1 MRRFYTSL
9 FVTGRFYLVSAA
21 IVVLYVF
28 AFFWPVFIWVP
39 FIIAVFF
46 IVTIII
52 DILLL
57 YSRRKPVKATR
68 LLPERLSNGDENH
81 IKLVVSNNY
90 AFQIKLLIKDE
101 VPVTLETQF
110 PNLHI
115 NVKGNET
122 INVDYH
128 LKPVNRGAYLFG
140 DLLFFS
146 TTFLNLIERRVVI
159 AQKAEIACYPSFI
172 QLKKY
177 QLLAAAN
184 RLSEAG
190 VRNVRKL
197 GHSLEFDHIKEY
209 VQGDDYRTVN
219 WKATA
224 RKGGALMVN
233 SFTDERSQH
242 IYCIIN
248 TGRVMK
254 MPFEGLSLLDYS
266 INASL
271 VLSNIALQ
279 KQDKAGLITYGDKWL
294 HNLAAGRTPLQMQKI
309 LHHLYKVNTAFT
321 ESDMSRLVSTV
332 KTTITQRSLLVYFTN
347 YESLSA
353 AERDLPYLRL
363 LNKNHLLVLVFFE
376 NTELKLVTENKPE
389 NIQQVYTK
397 IIAEKFIQEKKI
409 IVSELRKNG
418 ILSILATPQKLTI
431 NTLNKYLEIKA
442 RHLI

>member
-1 MRRFYTSL
+1 
-9 FVTGRFYLVSAA
+9 
-21 IVVLYVF
+21 
-28 AFFWPVFIWVP
+28 
-39 FIIAVFF
+39 
-46 IVTIII
+46 
-52 DILLL
+52 
-57 YSRRKPVKATR
+57 
-68 LLPERLSNGDENH
+68 
-81 IKLVVSNNY
+81 
-90 AFQIKLLIKDE
+90 
-101 VPVTLETQF
+101 
-110 PNLHI
+110 
-115 NVKGNET
+115 
-122 INVDYH
+122 
-128 LKPVNRGAYLFG
+128 
-140 DLLFFS
+140 
-146 TTFLNLIERRVVI
+146 
-159 AQKAEIACYPSFI
+159 
-172 QLKKY
+172 
-177 QLLAAAN
+177 
-184 RLSEAG
+184 
-190 VRNVRKL
+190 
-197 GHSLEFDHIKEY
+197 
-209 VQGDDYRTVN
+209 N

-279 KQDKAGLITYGDKWL
+279 KQDKAGLITYGDQWL